1 MNSKVNSKRDFSL
14 GREYPRGN
22 FRIVQSRTVI
32 RQCALTI
39 LRTWNSCP
47 SKNWRKPKGF
57 TNVKVS
63 VIGQV
68 VTEKVTLRFRLGSF
82 KGVGFAQHVLCG
94 QLEELDNAF
103 VSRSLSSIAVVG
115 IDVSAGVVST
125 HTEAFIEK

>member
-22 FRIVQSRTVI
+22 FRIIQSRTVI

-47 SKNWRKPKGF
+47 SKNWRKPQGF

-82 KGVGFAQHVLCG
+82 KGVGFAQLVLCG

-103 VSRSLSSIAVVG
+103 CRGRCPRSQLLALMSLQGLFQPIRRLS
-115 IDVSAGVVST
+115 
-125 HTEAFIEK
+125 